1 MELRD
6 ARILVTGGS
15 GFVGRHLVPRLAEAG
30 AHVTVLT
37 RSPARTAGV
46 LPGVDLVADP
56 VAAAAREP
64 NAVVNLAG
72 AGIGDRPWTEGRR
85 RLLRSSRIDYT
96 HALCAAFAA
105 RPPKVLVNAS
115 AIGYY
120 GTSEHA
126 RFDESAMRG
135 TGFAAQLCAD
145 WEDEARAFEALGT
158 RVVLGRIGLVLGDGG
173 LLQRLRLPFS
183 LGLGGRIGSGRQWM
197 SWIHMA
203 DLLALLETAVLD
215 EAWQGAY
222 NFTAPEPARNADL
235 TRVLAATLNRPAF
248 LPAPGFLLR
257 AFLGEMAEELL
268 LAGAAVYPE
277 RVRDGGFAF
286 EFGALAPAIA
296 DALGRKEVSP

>member
-15 GFVGRHLVPRLAEAG
+15 GFVGRHLVPRLAQGG

-37 RSPARTAGV
+37 RSPARTAGA

-56 VAAAAREP
+56 VAAAARAP
-64 NAVVNLAG
+64 NVVINLAG

-85 RLLRSSRIDYT
+85 RLLRSSRIAYT
-96 HALCAAFAA
+96 EALREAFAA
-105 RPPKVLVNAS
+105 QPPEVLVSAS

-120 GTSEHA
+120 GISEHA
-126 RFDESAMRG
+126 RFDESAAQG
-135 TGFAAQLCAD
+135 AGFAAQLCAD
-145 WEDEARAFEALGT
+145 WEASARTFEALGT

-203 DLLALLETAVLD
+203 DLLALMETAVLD
-215 EAWQGAY
+215 DAWQGAF
-222 NFTAPEPARNADL
+222 NFTAPEPARNVDF
-235 TRVLAATLNRPAF
+235 TRVLAGTLNRPAF

-257 AFLGEMAEELL
+257 VLLGEMAEELL
-268 LAGAAVYPE
+268 LSGAAVYPE
-277 RVRDGGFAF
+277 RVREQGFAF
-286 EFGALAPAIA
+286 EFASLAPAVA
-296 DALGRKEVSP
+296 DALGRREIPR